1 MKSKKIFI
9 LFLLLNISLIS
20 YAQRKFYVSNKNTVT
35 IANGNYCQVEKIKSI
50 YFDIYILGSSATPN
64 KKGEINL
71 QDTPFNTKGNSNR
84 KYYDT
89 FRVYQIK
96 LNENGVYE
104 YWTVDIAQDGQTV
117 LFEVDLNSAIPKI
130 TMSRYSRSSSNN
142 VRVLK
147 RIIYSLE

>member
-20 YAQRKFYVSNKNTVT
+20 YAQTKRYVSNKNTVT
-35 IANGNYCQVEKIKSI
+35 IANGNYCQVANINSIYLELYIKS
-50 YFDIYILGSSATPN
+50 STSPN
-64 KKGEINL
+64 DMGTIIL
-71 QDTPFNTKGNSNR
+71 QDIPFNAKDYSNR
-84 KYYDT
+84 KYFET
-89 FRVYQIK
+89 FRVYKIK
-96 LNENGVYE
+96 LNDDGVYD

-130 TMSRYSRSSSNN
+130 TMSRYSPSSSNK
-142 VRVLK
+142 VLK